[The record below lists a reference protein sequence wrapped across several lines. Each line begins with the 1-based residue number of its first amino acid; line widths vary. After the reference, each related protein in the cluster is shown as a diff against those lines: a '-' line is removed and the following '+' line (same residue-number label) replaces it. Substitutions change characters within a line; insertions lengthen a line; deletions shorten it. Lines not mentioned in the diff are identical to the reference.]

1 MEKSRHAPQAT
12 PPPDVVMPRKRAT
25 TTPHQEPPTGM
36 NETRPSSKPL
46 YQQVKQHLVYRV
58 LKGEWKPGQCLPS
71 EMRLAE
77 EYHLSQGTVRKAIEE
92 MASEGLVTRQAGKG
106 TFVTSHNGDY
116 QPFRFHRLYRNAGG
130 KVAGNEA
137 TYLETRQ
144 AEADERIAHG
154 LHIAPGSTGTES
166 LRLRHLDTQPVLLE
180 RIFLSDDLCPEAW
193 RILQQ
198 HSPGS
203 IYLILEQEY
212 NLLITKVVEQV
223 RARAATAEEAR
234 FLSIEPGVAVLE
246 VERVAYSL
254 GGEPVEWRTMVGM
267 TDTIHYRNEMG

>member
-1 MEKSRHAPQAT
+1 
-12 PPPDVVMPRKRAT
+12 
-25 TTPHQEPPTGM
+25 M
-36 NETRPSSKPL
+36 NEPRPSSKPL
-46 YQQVKQHLVYRV
+46 YQQVKRHLVQRV
-58 LKGEWKPGQCLPS
+58 LKGEWKPGQILPS

-77 EYHLSQGTVRKAIEE
+77 EYRFSQGTVRKAIEE

-116 QPFRFHRLYRNAGG
+116 QPFRFHQLYRNTGG
-130 KVAGNEA
+130 KVVDNEA
-137 TYLETRQ
+137 TYVETYQ
-144 AEADERIAHG
+144 AEADERIAQG
-154 LHIAPGSTGTES
+154 LHIAPGSMGTES
-166 LRLRHLDTQPVLLE
+166 LRLRNIDSSPVLLE
-180 RIFLSDDLCPEAW
+180 RIFLSDELCPEVW

-198 HSPGS
+198 QSPGS

-223 RARAATAEEAR
+223 RARAATVKEAD
-234 FLSIEPGVAVLE
+234 LLNIEPGIAVLE

-267 TDTIHYRNEMG
+267 TDSIHYRNQMG